1 MGERSYEFGPF
12 AFDMHRRLLRKHG
25 SHVALG
31 QKCAVLLEA
40 LQTLASVSTYEAR
53 RDLDIYYPP
62 ARIKEL
68 RDDGYKIQTHWQIVT
83 TDAGI
88 DHRVGLYVLESGA
101 SHETA

>member
-1 MGERSYEFGPF
+1 MEKNKATPPEKK
-12 AFDMHRRLLRKHG
+12 A
-25 SHVALG
+25 ALEAIRAQFKG
-31 QKCAVLLEA
+31 TDGDTQRAVLLEA

-68 RDDGYKIQTHWQIVT
+68 RDDGYRILTHWQVVT